1 MCGVRGAV
9 RELRQAYDV
18 HTVRLCMDEGE
29 GGAASSA
36 ASSSAAAAAPA
47 SPSQSGA
54 GAAVDTTA
62 GSAVSPWRREW
73 RVRCHPYDS
82 GADLK
87 RELQACFG
95 AEWGLTTA
103 AAARPEEEGAG
114 RRPEAAARR
123 QRGVDRDGLAR
134 GWELLPAVMR
144 EQPGESEVLCSH
156 FLLCDYGLRN
166 EDVVYAVIGDG

>member
-1 MCGVRGAV
+1 VTV

-36 ASSSAAAAAPA
+36 AAAAAPA
-47 SPSQSGA
+47 QSGA
-54 GAAVDTTA
+54 GAGAATGMDTAT
-62 GSAVSPWRREW
+62 GSAVSPWRGEW
-73 RVRCHPYDS
+73 RVSCHPYDS

-103 AAARPEEEGAG
+103 AGARPDERGERGAGRPEE
-114 RRPEAAARR
+114 ARR

-166 EDVVYAVIGDG
+166 DDVVYAVIGDG